1 MSQFNL
7 RGLLVLTLFAA
18 IALSCYLAFRGQPRG
33 YLHLDEIIRLH
44 ASDKSLS
51 GATWEIHVSP
61 DAIGPFR
68 TAGNDWIGSGPY
80 QLPPGRGAHGSVDSG
95 SERRRFDHQG
105 IPGMSFLV
113 FPLEGKDDRATYL
126 IMKRADGDG

>member
-1 MSQFNL
+1 MTQFNL

-18 IALSCYLAFRGQPRG
+18 LVLTCYIAFRGQPRG
-33 YLHLDEIIRLH
+33 YRHLDEIIRLQ

-68 TAGNDWIGSGPY
+68 TAGNDWTGAAPY
-80 QLPPGRGAHGSVDSG
+80 QLSVGSGAHGCIDTG
-95 SERRRFDHQG
+95 SERRKFDHEG
-105 IPGMSFLV
+105 IPGVSFLV
-113 FPLEGKDDRATYL
+113 FLLEGKDDRATYL
-126 IMKRADGDG
+126 IMKRADGHE